1 MNLPLSFTPV
11 SANKKYNNDVEQ
23 KVYTPRFKGCYEEI
37 KEQALFVSTLRNGVR
52 ALKIYMRTLRR
63 TSKKQ

>member
-1 MNLPLSFTPV
+1 MNLTLSFTPV

-37 KEQALFVSTLRNGVR
+37 KEQALFVRTLRNRVR
-52 ALKIYMRTLRR
+52 ALKIYMRALRR
-63 TSKKQ
+63 TGKK